1 MHREDTWDDEEQG
14 TKFEKDGG
22 ESFSRDGSREDGI
35 EGANEAVEDTSGTSA
50 AAEVEVTSE
59 PLAVPEG
66 ELEKVAYEAFGDELD
81 AGSESTEFRGG
92 GIDGASADD
101 LWARQNG
108 GEVDL
113 ADMYLEEAF
122 YPAKAGGELLGN
134 GSLHTWGELGFV
146 VEAPFGRGWYRA
158 HTQGEGE
165 PLLVRPGAQGTV
177 WASLPSHRLLPS
189 VRYSGPEGLVT
200 AWLEGDPLQG
210 PLPPE
215 EMLDYGLALAQ
226 LLRFFEGQ
234 RQTVL
239 YLEPES
245 LLLTPTGLRLRLP
258 PQLASLGEP
267 LPSFYREGY
276 TPPEVQTGTPASGK
290 EGVYVLAALLLEML
304 TGSPP
309 PPEGFGPLTLTAV
322 KVPGMPQLL
331 ATAFAPA
338 EERLDPA
345 AFLGALRTLHRSM
358 TQHPPAFE
366 IAGATTVGLNPDR
379 PVNEDSYGYLQE
391 VRESDGH
398 RLHLLRAC
406 VADGMGGEVAG
417 EVASRAAVETFTG
430 QTPSRPLDSTSAQN
444 EWTTHLVWEANRA
457 ALEALSGREGGC
469 TFTGVVVIG
478 NQLSVA
484 HVGDTRAYLYRSV
497 ENEGTFQAL
506 TQDHSLVRALVANGV
521 LSEAEARNSPDR
533 NKVLRSL
540 GSLKQP
546 QEGYVDDLRTVLPDL
561 HDATMPL
568 EFGDLLLL
576 LSDGVWGDL
585 EDGSLQAIVAAH
597 AEDPRRLVNALIA
610 EVLEVGASDNATAV
624 AIRRMAQDKL
634 KS

>member
-1 MHREDTWDDEEQG
+1 MHSEDKWDDEEQG
-14 TKFEKDGG
+14 TKFEKAGS
-22 ESFSRDGSREDGI
+22 ESFPEDGAREDGV
-35 EGANEAVEDTSGTSA
+35 EGANEAAEGTPDTSDS
-50 AAEVEVTSE
+50 AAEVDDMSE
-59 PLAVPEG
+59 PLEAELLPET
-66 ELEKVAYEAFGDELD
+66 ELEKEADEAFSAELD
-81 AGSESTEFRGG
+81 ATRLEVAKVEE
-92 GIDGASADD
+92 INGASADG
-101 LWARQNG
+101 LWERHRGSKIHLDDA
-108 GEVDL
+108 
-113 ADMYLEEAF
+113 YLEETF
-122 YPAKAGGELLGN
+122 YPAKAAETLLEN
-134 GSLHTWGELGFV
+134 DSLHAWGDISFIV
-146 VEAPFGRGWYRA
+146 DAPFGRGWYRA
-158 HTQGEGE
+158 RTQGEDE

-177 WASLPSHRLLPS
+177 WARLPSQRLLPS

-200 AWLEGDPLQG
+200 AWLEGDPLRG
-210 PLPPE
+210 PLSAE

-239 YLEPES
+239 HLEPES

-258 PQLASLGEP
+258 PQLAPLGEP

-290 EGVYVLAALLLEML
+290 EGVYVLAALLLELL

-309 PPEGFGPLTLTAV
+309 PPEGFGLVSLTAV

-345 AFLGALRTLHRSM
+345 AFLGALKALYRSLM
-358 TQHPPAFE
+358 QRPPVFE
-366 IAGATTVGLNPDR
+366 VAGATTVGLNPDR

-391 VRESDGH
+391 VGESDGH
-398 RLHLLRAC
+398 RFHLLRAC

-417 EVASRAAVETFTG
+417 EVASRAAVEVFIG
-430 QTPSRPLDSTSAQN
+430 QTPSRPLDSARAQT
-444 EWTTHLVWEANRA
+444 EWTTQLVWEANRA

-478 NQLSVA
+478 NQLSLA

-497 ENEGTFQAL
+497 KSESRFQAL
-506 TQDHSLVRALVANGV
+506 TQDHSVVRALVANGV

-540 GSLKQP
+540 GSLRQP
-546 QEGYVDDLRTVLPDL
+546 QEGYVDDLRAVVPDS

-585 EDGSLQAIVAAH
+585 EDGSLQATVAVH
-597 AEDPRRLVNALIA
+597 AEDPRGLVNALIA
-610 EVLEVGASDNATAV
+610 EVLEGGASDNATAV
-624 AIRRMAQDKL
+624 AIRRVA
-634 KS
+634 